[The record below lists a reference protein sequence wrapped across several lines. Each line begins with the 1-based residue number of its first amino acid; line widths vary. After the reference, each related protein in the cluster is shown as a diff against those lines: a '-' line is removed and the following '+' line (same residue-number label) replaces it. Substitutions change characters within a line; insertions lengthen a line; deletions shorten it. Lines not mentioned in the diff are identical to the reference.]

1 MTGTGRSEL
10 SLRIISAAVLI
21 PGVLALDWVGGVAFD
36 IMVTVLAVLM
46 AIEWDRLMNAGS
58 ERPESGK
65 VLRAGIG
72 LSATAAIVTAW
83 TGFSYQHLGGAP
95 ELPVVVVILLSGFV
109 VCQAEQIVRRRP
121 RVWLRAMGV
130 IYIGVPTVA
139 FIVLRHETDGALWI
153 LWLFIAVWATDIGA
167 YAAGRSIGG
176 PKLAPGISPNKTWS
190 GAIGG
195 AAAAVVLSAPL
206 SMIMDGFDL
215 TLAIPAALAI
225 SVVSQ
230 CGDLMES
237 AVKRHL
243 NVKDSGTIIPGHGGL
258 FDRLDGLLAAAPLA
272 LAIHYFLVSP
282 TTA

>member
-1 MTGTGRSEL
+1 MTVSGRSEL
-10 SLRIISAAVLI
+10 SLRIISAVVLI

-46 AIEWDRLMNAGS
+46 AIEWDGLMNAGS
-58 ERPESGK
+58 EAPKDGK
-65 VLRAGIG
+65 VLRAGFG
-72 LSATAAIVTAW
+72 LAATAALVTAW
-83 TGFSYQHLGGAP
+83 TGFSYQHFGVGPDLSVIAA
-95 ELPVVVVILLSGFV
+95 ILLAGIV
-109 VCQAEQIVRRRP
+109 ICQAEQIVRRRP
-121 RVWLRAMGV
+121 RVWLRTIGV
-130 IYIGVPTVA
+130 IYIGVPSVA
-139 FIVLRHETDGALWI
+139 FMALRHEPDGGLWI

-167 YAAGRSIGG
+167 YAVGRKIGG
-176 PKLAPGISPNKTWS
+176 PKLAPRISPNKTWS

-195 AAAAVVLSAPL
+195 VTAAVILSAPL
-206 SMIMDGFDL
+206 SMIMDDFDF
-215 TLAIPAALAI
+215 TLAIPAAIAV

-230 CGDLMES
+230 CGDLAES

-243 NVKDSGTIIPGHGGL
+243 HVKDSGTIIPGHGGL